1 MTDWVGEYRATRGR
15 ITALAAE
22 LDEQDAT
29 TRVPACPDWCVRDVL
44 AHLVGMAAA
53 LGSGDFP
60 SGDNQA
66 WIDALVDKRRDR
78 SLGELVDEWHE
89 CADAIDT
96 FLGNLGPGGGQLVY
110 DAVSH
115 EHDIRHAVG
124 RPGARDSS
132 SVVAC
137 ADAMSMLL
145 AADLQKAG
153 LPAVRITSNGRT
165 WDVGEGEPGL
175 AIELDPFELLRVF
188 GSRRSE
194 RQMRALPWTGDLDRY
209 LPALAHH
216 PFPVHDI
223 DE

>member
-15 ITALAAE
+15 ITDLVAR
-22 LDEQDAT
+22 LDHDDAT
-29 TRVPACPDWCVRDVL
+29 ARVPACPDWCVRDVV

-60 SGDNQA
+60 SGDTQA
-66 WIDALVDKRRDR
+66 WIDAIVDKRRDR
-78 SLGELVDEWHE
+78 SLDDLVAEWHA
-89 CADAIDT
+89 CADAIDA
-96 FLGNLGPGGGQLVY
+96 FLANLGPGGGQLVY
-110 DAVSH
+110 DAVAH

-124 RPGARDSS
+124 RPGTRDSS
-132 SVVAC
+132 SVLAC
-137 ADAMSMLL
+137 ADAVSMLL
-145 AADLQKAG
+145 AADLQKVG

-175 AIELDPFELLRVF
+175 AIELEPFELLRVF

-194 RQMRALPWTGDLDRY
+194 RQMRALPWEGDLDRY

-216 PFPVHDI
+216 PFPVDDI